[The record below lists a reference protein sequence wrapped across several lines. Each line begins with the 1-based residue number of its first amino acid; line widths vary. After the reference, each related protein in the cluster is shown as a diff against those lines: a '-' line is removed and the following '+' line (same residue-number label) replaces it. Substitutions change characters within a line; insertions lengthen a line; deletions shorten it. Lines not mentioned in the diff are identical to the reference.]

1 MKHTTADIE
10 KIATALSKLRPILSE
25 KVVWK
30 DQNAAYKKLAS
41 LTSQSFVDEL
51 AAEQDSWRRNVKLRF
66 ELSEF
71 WNELVARD
79 QLNDALEITR
89 WKVSD
94 WGGIRNISD
103 ATIREHF
110 NDAFYKKTFLPFDHI
125 SSKSKALT
133 LLDPSTLQIYDAR
146 VAVSLNTM
154 QLLADTEVRLYFKI
168 PETTIKMIQHDKDCF
183 HARLPEAAFNEF
195 DFVSLPLE
203 NIYTTYTRLLLKLA
217 VEMQLNVIDVEMML
231 FGLSPYFTEELGV
244 LSNIIGEERVRRRE
258 KNGLV

>member
-1 MKHTTADIE
+1 MTSDMRHTNADVE
-10 KIATALSKLRPILSE
+10 KIATALNKLHPILSD

-30 DQNAAYKKLAS
+30 KQNAAYKNLAS

-51 AAEQDSWRRNVKLRF
+51 ATEQDSWRRNVKLRF

-125 SSKSKALT
+125 SSKPTFPKWT
-133 LLDPSTLQIYDAR
+133 
-146 VAVSLNTM
+146 
-154 QLLADTEVRLYFKI
+154 
-168 PETTIKMIQHDKDCF
+168 
-183 HARLPEAAFNEF
+183 AA
-195 DFVSLPLE
+195 
-203 NIYTTYTRLLLKLA
+203 
-217 VEMQLNVIDVEMML
+217 
-231 FGLSPYFTEELGV
+231 
-244 LSNIIGEERVRRRE
+244 
-258 KNGLV
+258 